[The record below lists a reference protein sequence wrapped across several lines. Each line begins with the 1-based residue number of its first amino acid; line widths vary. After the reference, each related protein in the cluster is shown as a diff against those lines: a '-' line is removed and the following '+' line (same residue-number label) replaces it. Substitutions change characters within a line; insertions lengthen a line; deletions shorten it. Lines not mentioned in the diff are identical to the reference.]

1 MTFPEHV
8 AIIMDGNGRWGLK
21 KKKSRNYG
29 HKKGLETVEK
39 IIEAAVYKKIKY
51 LTLFVFSTE
60 NWKRPNKEVN
70 YLISLLNKY
79 IDKEI
84 SNLLKKNIKINV
96 IGDISPFPNILKNKL
111 KKISSLSKTNNKI
124 QINMALNY
132 GSRQEIIKAINSL
145 NKNNLKINEKN
156 INKFLYTHDV
166 PEPEI
171 LIRTGNTKRISNFL
185 TWQIIYSEIFFV
197 KKMWPDFSKNDFY
210 KIIEN
215 YKKIER
221 KFGGLSERIK

>member
-1 MTFPEHV
+1 MTFPQHV

-39 IIEAAVYKKIKY
+39 IIEAAIYKKIKY

-60 NWKRPNKEVN
+60 NWKRPVKEVN
-70 YLISLLNKY
+70 YLIRLLNKY

-96 IGDISPFPNILKNKL
+96 IGDISPFPNILKNKI

-197 KKMWPDFSKNDFY
+197 KKMWPDFSKYDFY

-221 KFGGLSERIK
+221 KFGGLSERTK

>member
-60 NWKRPNKEVN
+60 NWKRPVKEVN
-70 YLISLLNKY
+70 YLIRLLNKY
-79 IDKEI
+79 VDKEI

-96 IGDISPFPNILKNKL
+96 IGDISPFPNILKNKI

>member
-1 MTFPEHV
+1 MTFPQHV

-39 IIEAAVYKKIKY
+39 IIEAAIYKKIKY

-60 NWKRPNKEVN
+60 NWKRPVKEVN
-70 YLISLLNKY
+70 YLIRLLNKY

-96 IGDISPFPNILKNKL
+96 IGDISPFPNILKNKI

-185 TWQIIYSEIFFV
+185 IWQIIYSEIFFV

-221 KFGGLSERIK
+221 KFGGLSERTK